1 MNTKSMIM
9 FCLAL
14 PMLMAFNVCS
24 NGTKPKVYKDT
35 IYRFP
40 PKRQPAVV
48 DNTPEELRNIRIT
61 DTIIKFKVKKSE
73 RKLYAYF
80 GDTFKVF
87 KISLGASPIGH
98 KIKQGDHKTPEGT
111 YFISFK
117 NPKSRG
123 YKSLKLSYPNAE
135 DKKRAAALKIS
146 PGGDIC
152 IHGLWWDTQDPK
164 THWKDDWTEGCLA
177 VNNQEIDEI
186 YAHTYLK
193 TPISILP

>member
-1 MNTKSMIM
+1 MILI
-9 FCLAL
+9 CVGL
-14 PMLMAFNVCS
+14 PVVMGFNVCS
-24 NGTKPKVYKDT
+24 NGTKPKIYKDT

-40 PKRQPAVV
+40 PKKQTGLT
-48 DNTPEELRNIRIT
+48 DKTPEELRIISIN
-61 DTIIKFKVKKSE
+61 DTITHFKVKKSE

-87 KISLGASPIGH
+87 KISLGANPVGH
-98 KIKQGDHKTPEGT
+98 KIQQGDHKTPEGCYYIT
-111 YFISFK
+111 FK

-135 DKKRAAALKIS
+135 DKKRAAALKVS

-186 YAHTYLK
+186 YAHTYLR
-193 TPISILP
+193 TPITIMP

>member
-1 MNTKSMIM
+1 MNSKSMII
-9 FCLAL
+9 FCVAL
-14 PMLMAFNVCS
+14 PVLMAFNDCS
-24 NGTKPKVYKDT
+24 DGTKPKLNKDT
-35 IYRFP
+35 TYRLP
-40 PKRQPAVV
+40 LKKRPVV
-48 DNTPEELRNIRIT
+48 FDNVPEELRKIEIT

-87 KISLGASPIGH
+87 KISLGANPIGR
-98 KIKQGDHKTPEGT
+98 KMQKGDHKTPEGK
-111 YFISFK
+111 YFICFK
-117 NPKSRG
+117 NEKSRG
-123 YKSLKLSYPNAE
+123 YKSLKLSYPNEE
-135 DKKRAAALKIS
+135 DKKRANALKVS

-186 YAHTYLK
+186 FTHTNLK
-193 TPISILP
+193 TPINILP

>member
-1 MNTKSMIM
+1 MII
-9 FCLAL
+9 FCVAL
-14 PMLMAFNVCS
+14 PVLMAFNDCS
-24 NGTKPKVYKDT
+24 DGTKPKLNKDT
-35 IYRFP
+35 TYRLP
-40 PKRQPAVV
+40 LKKRPVV
-48 DNTPEELRNIRIT
+48 IDNVPEELRKIEIT

-87 KISLGASPIGH
+87 KISLGANPIGR
-98 KIKQGDHKTPEGT
+98 KMQKGDHKTPEGN
-111 YFISFK
+111 YFICFK
-117 NPKSRG
+117 NEKSRG
-123 YKSLKLSYPNAE
+123 YKSLKLSYPNEE
-135 DKKRAAALKIS
+135 DKKRANALKVS

-186 YAHTYLK
+186 FTHTNLK
-193 TPISILP
+193 TPINILP